1 MELQMTAVSHLPTL
15 LAMMQPVL
23 GADRFVFCALPAGGW
38 TEVAALDPVAVV
50 REVEALTVVVSLAV
64 AEAHGLAT
72 EPAMRRITLGV
83 HSDLEAVGLTAAFTT
98 ALAEV
103 GISANVVAGYYHDH
117 IFVPDRQA
125 KEAMRALSALQARS
139 VQGMTA

>member
-1 MELQMTAVSHLPTL
+1 MTAVSHLPTL
-15 LAMMQPVL
+15 LATMQPVL
-23 GADRFVFCALPAGGW
+23 GADRFVFCTLPAGGW

-64 AEAHGLAT
+64 AEAHGLAMK
-72 EPAMRRITLGV
+72 PAMRMITLGV
-83 HSDLEAVGLTAAFTT
+83 HSDLEAVGLTAAFAT